1 MSPKVDDCANSLRI
15 RLLILSQLARLSDLL
30 SQQGHI
36 EREDMADTV
45 IIALVVKGL
54 FWIHIMSKLT

>member
-1 MSPKVDDCANSLRI
+1 MSPKFDDCANSLRI

-30 SQQGHI
+30 GRQGHI

-45 IIALVVKGL
+45 IIALVVKSL
-54 FWIHIMSKLT
+54 F